1 MGLKLILV
9 PRRLTRLGSNA
20 SPRRP
25 RSPPPRSAASSH
37 CAACRACRSTRHRR
51 TTQGHQRR
59 RRPRRTLRRHRGR
72 RSPPPAAGPCLKCRQ
87 AGEQHYKYNDERR
100 EKVRAHPTSE
110 SDVTRRGS
118 QDAERSSPLFVCAEL
133 RTSPYSNVPIFF
145 CYTSCVLPFANLTN
159 PITFC

>member
-118 QDAERSSPLFVCAEL
+118 QDAERSSPLPFVLNCEL
-133 RTSPYSNVPIFF
+133 RIRTSRFS
-145 CYTSCVLPFANLTN
+145 FATPRVSYLLLT
-159 PITFC
+159 